1 MARRRGA
8 TRRSHSA
15 RSRRRRSAVGR
26 DANTS
31 ATESQ
36 ISVASSRHIART
48 ILAEL
53 LSLSRDARRDP
64 ADICGFCSPKRVRL
78 PLSCDSLPLAR
89 SADARYRSRAA
100 TPECASFIASSRS
113 FARVGTNSGTRVSSG
128 AYPISRRTR
137 SSTSR
142 RQPRQLAALGAIE
155 QERTRRA
162 PGTERV
168 VASDRVR
175 VPVIAGHDD
184 LLRLQ
189 ARVRGFVRP
198 LARQER
204 RASTPRERV
213 EALLL
218 FALPEL
224 ARLAVPRL
232 LVRVGEILRRAQARR
247 ASLVLV
253 PGDGLARGDSGVAL
267 LRLRLA
273 ALLERDL
280 VPAPA
285 RRGCDRDP
293 SAAPCAAPRAS
304 RDAPRARRRRS
315 RARLGARRGGRAG
328 PRSGSRRRGRGA
340 RPWGPGPG
348 ASPRARPRGA
358 RARALRTTPRL
369 RRPSASAGVCSSAER
384 RTEARAVAAA
394 LERLEADVLELGR
407 LARRIRGRDGPLGV
421 LEGWTWRARVDFF
434 RPGGARP
441 RGFENEERARRRAGG
456 PGRTPPVPGSDRA
469 RRRGARPTSEA
480 RSRRARARET
490 V

>member
-1 MARRRGA
+1 M
-8 TRRSHSA
+8 
-15 RSRRRRSAVGR
+15 
-26 DANTS
+26 
-31 ATESQ
+31 
-36 ISVASSRHIART
+36 
-48 ILAEL
+48 
-53 LSLSRDARRDP
+53 
-64 ADICGFCSPKRVRL
+64 K
-78 PLSCDSLPLAR
+78 
-89 SADARYRSRAA
+89 
-100 TPECASFIASSRS
+100 
-113 FARVGTNSGTRVSSG
+113 
-128 AYPISRRTR
+128 
-137 SSTSR
+137 
-142 RQPRQLAALGAIE
+142 
-155 QERTRRA
+155 
-162 PGTERV
+162 GTERV

-204 RASTPRERV
+204 RASTPRERI

-285 RRGCDRDP
+285 LEVAIVIHQQRLAPLLELRATRRELADDARVLASALDVEVAQDRAQGLVAED
-293 SAAPCAAPRAS
+293 AALVRGVQVQGRLRELVREAPELARAPHDAALAQAVRE
-304 RDAPRARRRRS
+304 
-315 RARLGARRGGRAG
+315 
-328 PRSGSRRRGRGA
+328 RGRVLE
-340 RPWGPGPG
+340 
-348 ASPRARPRGA
+348 RGA
-358 RARALRTTPRL
+358 EDRGAVL
-369 RRPSASAGVCSSAER
+369 
-384 RTEARAVAAA
+384 VAAA

-407 LARRIRGRDGPLGV
+407 LARRVRGRDGPLGV
-421 LEGWTWRARVDFF
+421 LEGGHGERALTFSA
-434 RPGGARP
+434 PGGARP

-480 RSRRARARET
+480 RSRRAARARRSEGRRRERPPAGRRHPRKAASS
-490 V
+490 